1 MKDWFTGDVIRTVTG
16 TMEPP
21 VKLEIWA
28 SGGGYDLNLSVDFGT
43 DFDTVFYG
51 TCLDTGDEL
60 RVYGWNVDVD
70 VVGPINLDGSV

>member
-1 MKDWFTGDVIRTVTG
+1 MQ
-16 TMEPP
+16 
-21 VKLEIWA
+21 KLEIWA
-28 SGGGYDLNLSVDFGT
+28 SGGGYDLNLSVDLGT